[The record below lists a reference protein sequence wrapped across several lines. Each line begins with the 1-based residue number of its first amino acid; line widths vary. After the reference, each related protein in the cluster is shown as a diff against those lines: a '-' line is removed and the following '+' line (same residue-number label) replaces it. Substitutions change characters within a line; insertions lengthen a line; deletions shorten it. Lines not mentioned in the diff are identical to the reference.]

1 MQTLDVISVN
11 LWQIVISLA
20 NLVIIFLI
28 VKKFLFKP
36 VENVL
41 SKRQNEI
48 DKQYENAAMAEKT
61 AEESKHEWELK
72 MQSAK
77 DEAEEII
84 KDAEFAA
91 ENRGEKIIAQANEKA
106 DAIMRRAEKEAELE
120 YKKSEEKIKQE
131 IVGVSA
137 ALAEKI
143 LDREIKE
150 EDHHKF
156 IESFIENMG
165 ESE

>member
-41 SKRQNEI
+41 AKRQGEI
-48 DKQYENAAMAEKT
+48 DKQYENAAIAEKE
-61 AEESKHEWELK
+61 AKDNKDAWELK

-106 DAIMRRAEKEAELE
+106 DAIVRRAEKDAELE

-137 ALAEKI
+137 ILAEKI

-150 EDHHKF
+150 EDHHDF
-156 IESFIENMG
+156 IRSFIDNIG
-165 ESE
+165 E

>member
-36 VENVL
+36 VEKVL
-41 SKRQNEI
+41 AKRQSEI
-48 DKQYENAAMAEKT
+48 DKQYENAAMAEKQAT
-61 AEESKHEWELK
+61 ENKDAWEMK
-72 MQSAK
+72 MKSAK
-77 DEAEEII
+77 DQAEEII

-106 DAIMRRAEKEAELE
+106 DAIVRRAEKDAELE

-137 ALAEKI
+137 AIAEKI

-150 EDHHKF
+150 EDHHDF
-156 IESFIENMG
+156 IESFIESIG
-165 ESE
+165 E

>member
-28 VKKFLFKP
+28 IKKFLFKP
-36 VENVL
+36 VKNVL
-41 SKRQNEI
+41 AKRQGEI
-48 DKQYENAAMAEKT
+48 EKQYENAAMAEKS
-61 AEESKHEWELK
+61 AKENKNAWEK
-72 MQSAK
+72 KIKSAK

-84 KDAEFAA
+84 KDATLSA
-91 ENRGEKIIAQANEKA
+91 ENRGDKIIAQANEKA
-106 DAIMRRAEKEAELE
+106 EAIVRRAEKEAELE

-137 ALAEKI
+137 LLAEKI

-150 EDHHKF
+150 EDHHDF
-156 IESFIENMG
+156 IESFIDNLG
-165 ESE
+165 EV

>member
-41 SKRQNEI
+41 AKRQGEI
-48 DKQYENAAMAEKT
+48 NKQYENAANAEKE
-61 AEESKHEWELK
+61 ANNSKEAWELK
-72 MQSAK
+72 MKSAK

-84 KDAEFAA
+84 KDAESVA

-106 DAIMRRAEKEAELE
+106 DAIIRRAEKDAELE

-131 IVGVSA
+131 IVDVSA

-150 EDHHKF
+150 EDHHDF
-156 IESFIENMG
+156 IQSFIEGIG
-165 ESE
+165 E